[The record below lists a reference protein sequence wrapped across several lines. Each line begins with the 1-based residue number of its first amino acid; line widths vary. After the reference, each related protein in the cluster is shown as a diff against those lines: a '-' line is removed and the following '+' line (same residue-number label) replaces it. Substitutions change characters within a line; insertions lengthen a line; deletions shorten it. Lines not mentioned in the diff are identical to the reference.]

1 MSPDQSDM
9 LSWRVIVPFLLTG
22 TIWGSTWFVITGQ
35 IDGVPAAWSVF
46 YRFALAT
53 PALFI
58 VAALMKRRLRL
69 TGPEQRLAMIV
80 GLFQFSG
87 NFLFVYHAEL
97 YVTSGI
103 VAMMFGL
110 LMVPNALFA
119 RAFLGE
125 KARGSFWAGSAIA
138 IVGVS
143 LLLVHEWRANPDAGV
158 IGGNVSLGIVL
169 AALGILAASL
179 ANVVQANPVGRG
191 VPMVS
196 LLAWAML
203 YGTLFDLGFA
213 VLTAGPPPVPTSA
226 GYWGGIVYLALI
238 GSVVTFPLHYN
249 LVREIGAGRTA
260 YNSILTISVAM
271 AISTLFEDYRW
282 TALTLG
288 GMGLAVLG
296 MILALRARRQK
307 SVQVQQSAQMRAAPV
322 EAGEGQAAPET

>member
-1 MSPDQSDM
+1 MNATESGM
-9 LSWRVIVPFLLTG
+9 LRARVIVPFVLTG
-22 TIWGSTWFVITGQ
+22 TIWGSTWLVITGQ

-58 VAALMKRRLRL
+58 VALLMKRRLRL
-69 TGPEQRLAMIV
+69 TRPEHVLAVLV

-119 RAFLGE
+119 RLFIGE
-125 KARGSFWAGSAIA
+125 KVQGGFLLGSAVA

-143 LLLVHEWRANPDAGV
+143 FLLWHEWQANPDAGV
-158 IGGNVSLGIVL
+158 VGGNVGLGIVL
-169 AALGILAASL
+169 AMLGILAASV
-179 ANVVQANPVGRG
+179 ANVIQANPTGRA

-203 YGTLFDLGFA
+203 YGTVFDLGFA
-213 VLTAGPPPVPTSA
+213 WLTAGPPPVPTSPS
-226 GYWGGIVYLALI
+226 YWGGIVYLALI

-271 AISTLFEDYRW
+271 LLSTLFEDYRW
-282 TALTLG
+282 TALTAT
-288 GMGLAVLG
+288 GMGLAVVG
-296 MILALRARRQK
+296 MVLALKARRQK
-307 SVQVQQSAQMRAAPV
+307 AVRVAEAAQTRDTSPS
-322 EAGEGQAAPET
+322 T

>member
-1 MSPDQSDM
+1 M
-9 LSWRVIVPFLLTG
+9 LQWRVVVPFLLTG
-22 TIWGSTWFVITGQ
+22 SIWGSTWYVITGQ

-53 PALFI
+53 PALFL
-58 VAALMKRRLRL
+58 VAALMKRRLIL
-69 TGPEQRLAMIV
+69 TRKEHLLAALV
-80 GLFQFSG
+80 GVFQFSG

-110 LMVPNALFA
+110 LMVPNAIFG
-119 RAFLGE
+119 RIFLGE
-125 KARGSFWAGSAIA
+125 RVQGGFLLGSAVA

-158 IGGNVSLGIVL
+158 IGGNVALGIAL
-169 AALGILAASL
+169 AMLGILAASV
-179 ANVVQANPVGRG
+179 ANVIQANPTGRA

-203 YGTLFDLGFA
+203 YGTIFDLGFA
-213 VLTAGPPPVPTSA
+213 VLTAGPPPLPTKPEFWA
-226 GYWGGIVYLALI
+226 GIVYLALI
-238 GSVVTFPLHYN
+238 GSVITFPLHYN

-271 AISTLFEDYRW
+271 LISTLLEGYSW
-282 TALTLG
+282 TWLTAS
-288 GMGLAVLG
+288 GMVLAVIG
-296 MILALRARRQK
+296 MVLALRAKQTR
-307 SVQVQQSAQMRAAPV
+307 
-322 EAGEGQAAPET
+322 

>member
-1 MSPDQSDM
+1 MSEATGGM
-9 LSWRVIVPFLLTG
+9 LRARIIIPFLLTG
-22 TIWGSTWFVITGQ
+22 TIWGSTWLVITGQ
-35 IDGVPAAWSVF
+35 IGGVPAAWSVF
-46 YRFALAT
+46 YRFLLAT
-53 PALFI
+53 PALFA
-58 VAALMKRRLRL
+58 VAALMKRRLKL
-69 TGPEQRLAMIV
+69 TGPEHRLAALV
-80 GLFQFSG
+80 GIFQFSG

-110 LMVPNALFA
+110 LMVPNALLA

-125 KARGSFWAGSAIA
+125 KAHGGFVVGSAIA

-143 LLLVHEWRANPDAGV
+143 FLLFHEWQANPDAGV
-158 IGGNVSLGIVL
+158 IGGNVGLGIVL
-169 AALGILAASL
+169 AMLGILAASF
-179 ANVVQANPVGRG
+179 ANVVQANPTGRA

-203 YGTLFDLGFA
+203 YGTIFDLGFA
-213 VLTAGPPPVPTSA
+213 VFTAGPPPLPTNLE
-226 GYWGGIVYLALI
+226 YWAGIVYLALI

-271 AISTLFEDYRW
+271 LLSTLFEDYRW
-282 TALTLG
+282 TALTAG

-296 MILALRARRQK
+296 MVLALRSKQR
-307 SVQVQQSAQMRAAPV
+307 
-322 EAGEGQAAPET
+322 

>member
-1 MSPDQSDM
+1 
-9 LSWRVIVPFLLTG
+9 
-22 TIWGSTWFVITGQ
+22 
-35 IDGVPAAWSVF
+35 VF

-53 PALFI
+53 PALFL

-69 TGPEQRLAMIV
+69 TRREHLLALVV
-80 GLFQFSG
+80 GIFQFSG

-119 RAFLGE
+119 WLFLGE
-125 KARGSFWAGSAIA
+125 QVKPGFIFGSAIA

-143 LLLVHEWRANPDAGV
+143 FLLIHEWRANPDAGV
-158 IGGNVSLGIVL
+158 IGGNVVLGIGL
-169 AALGILAASL
+169 ALLGILAASV
-179 ANVVQANPVGRG
+179 ANVVQANPTGRA

-203 YGTLFDLGFA
+203 YGTVFDLAFA
-213 VLTAGPPPVPTSA
+213 WVTTGPPPLPGA
-226 GYWGGIVYLALI
+226 PGYWLGIVYLALI

-271 AISTLFEDYRW
+271 LLSTLFEDYRW
-282 TALTLG
+282 TWLTGGGMVLAVIGMVIALT
-288 GMGLAVLG
+288 
-296 MILALRARRQK
+296 ARRQK
-307 SVQVQQSAQMRAAPV
+307 AVQVQQSGSLRH
-322 EAGEGQAAPET
+322 

>member
-1 MSPDQSDM
+1 MSAGETGQGPSM
-9 LSWRVIVPFLLTG
+9 LRLGVILPFLITG

-58 VAALMKRRLRL
+58 VAALMKRRLAL
-69 TGPEQRLAMIV
+69 SAPEHRLAVMV

-110 LMVPNALFA
+110 LMVPNALLA
-119 RAFLGE
+119 RFFLGE
-125 KARGSFWAGSAIA
+125 RAQGGFWLGSAIA

-143 LLLVHEWRANPDAGV
+143 FLLLHEWRANPDAGV
-158 IGGNVSLGIVL
+158 IGGNVALGIVL
-169 AALGILAASL
+169 AMLGILAASV
-179 ANVVQANPVGRG
+179 ANVIQANPVGRG

-203 YGTLFDLGFA
+203 YGTVFDLGFA
-213 VLTAGPPPVPTSA
+213 FVTEGAPPVPTSTA
-226 GYWGGIVYLALI
+226 YWGGIVYLALV

-271 AISTLFEDYRW
+271 VISTLFEGYQW
-282 TALTLG
+282 TLLTAIGMALG
-288 GMGLAVLG
+288 VIGMVF
-296 MILALRARRQK
+296 ALRSKQK
-307 SVQVQQSAQMRAAPV
+307 K
-322 EAGEGQAAPET
+322 